1 MVKWKVYSHFRV
13 QCRDDRG
20 SRVSAA
26 VFPSLFKK
34 GPPRRFG
41 EVDDSGGQMFV
52 VVYMVCMLYT

>member
-20 SRVSAA
+20 SRASLAVSLS
-26 VFPSLFKK
+26 FFRK

-41 EVDDSGGQMFV
+41 EVDDSVRQIFV
-52 VVYMVCMLYT
+52 VVYMVCM